1 MDVTDHAELFRVMN
15 HACQDLKRLH
25 PKARFSI
32 ATASGTPAMQ
42 TVWVLLAQSGLFPAT
57 LLVTTPPQFA
67 RPGQSLVREVD
78 LELDDFPQIQSPAEA
93 KRQLSIFHH
102 QMENLKTENAALLA
116 RNSTPQQL
124 EVPDEG
130 LDLKTSLRNQEI
142 AYFRLALQ
150 KSGGNAAQAARL
162 LRLQPHAF
170 RKRARSLGV
179 FSDESNSSYV
189 LPESKKCRNL

>member
-15 HACQDLKRLH
+15 HACQNLKRVH
-25 PKARFSI
+25 PDAHFSI

-67 RPGQSLVREVD
+67 RPGRSLVREVD

-93 KRQLSIFHH
+93 KRQLSIVSH
-102 QMENLKTENAALLA
+102 QIEALKTENSALSA
-116 RNSTPQQL
+116 QGAGSQKL
-124 EVPDEG
+124 EVPNDG
-130 LDLKTSLRNQEI
+130 FDLKSTLRNQEL
-142 AYFRLALQ
+142 AYFRLALE

-162 LRLQPHAF
+162 LGLRPHAF
-170 RKRARSLGV
+170 RKRAVDL
-179 FSDESNSSYV
+179 EIW
-189 LPESKKCRNL
+189 ERNTRQGN